1 MKRSDIL
8 LGVAVVG
15 ALAALLAYD
24 RLVLEKRAAAQTAT
38 IAKATEV
45 NLSKAHAEAGQIS
58 ANLDASVD
66 RSIADAREGM
76 DALAVEQDKRRLA
89 AEALNRASM
98 FKVAL
103 AEYYL
108 SMGKWPSSSTE
119 AGLGAPADYAGG
131 AVDAVDVGAGGVI
144 TIALNASLVAGAK
157 IRLVPDAN
165 PQTSIID
172 WRCHGEG
179 PEELQRYLP
188 PVCKG

>member
-8 LGVAVVG
+8 LGVAVLG

-24 RLVLEKRAAAQTAT
+24 RLVLEKRAAALAVAM
-38 IAKATEV
+38 AKATEV
-45 NLSKAHAEAGQIS
+45 NLSKAHAEADRIT

-76 DALAVEQDKRRLA
+76 DALASEQDKRRLA
-89 AEALNRASM
+89 TEALGRASM

-108 SMGKWPSSSTE
+108 SMGKWPASTGE
-119 AGLGAPADYAGG
+119 AGLGSPADYAGG
-131 AVDAVDVGAGGVI
+131 AVDAIDVGAGGVI

-157 IRLVPDAN
+157 IRLAPDAN
-165 PQTSIID
+165 PRTSIID

-179 PEELQRYLP
+179 PAELQRYLP
-188 PVCKG
+188 AVCKG